1 MLKSLFISS
10 FVIIDQTQ
18 VDFEEGMTA
27 LTGETGAGKSIIINA
42 LEQLCGARASSSL
55 VRKGCKKAVIEGV
68 FDMNDHIERIL
79 DELNIACDDDL
90 IITKEIMDNGRS
102 TIKINYRTVTNS
114 ALKQIAPCLLDI
126 HSQYQTQEIFN
137 VKNHLKILQSF
148 MNHQDDA
155 LLSEYQKYYFE
166 YKKISQKIKKLEH
179 CEITV
184 SESSTGLW
192 EIKPNKTPLKDFEYT
207 DEIIDSLEDELRMM
221 KNYESMH
228 GYMTAFNEAMSER
241 QGALSQINDALGAL
255 GHMSDSETF
264 SSLYDEFYNEYYS
277 MQDIVDRIETA
288 FDSIDFDEYRFNEL
302 QEELFT
308 IHRLQRK
315 YGYSCDDIYQAQT
328 ELKEKLDAS
337 LNREDVLADLNKQKD
352 QSYKLAYQVAEKLT
366 ALREEQGNIFVDALE
381 KELQDLYLPNAKL
394 KIDIKEC
401 NLNDTGKDDITF
413 MVSMNKGQAFTP
425 LNETASGGEISRLM
439 LAIKTITMSKTDINT
454 LVFDE
459 IDTGVSGKV
468 ADAIGQKMH
477 SIALN
482 NQVLCITHLPQVAIH
497 ADHHY
502 AIKKQTQDEE
512 TYSSLAVLDEDER
525 IEEIAKM
532 LSGDVI
538 TPEAIE
544 NAKRLLQG

>member
-10 FVIIDQTQ
+10 FVIIDQTT
-18 VDFEEGMTA
+18 VDFDEGMTA

-55 VRKGCKKAVIEGV
+55 VRKGSKKAVIEGV
-68 FDMNDHIERIL
+68 FDMNDSIQKIL
-79 DELNIACDDDL
+79 DELNIDGDDDL
-90 IITKEIMDNGRS
+90 IITKEILDNGRS
-102 TIKINYRTVTNS
+102 TIKINYRTVTNN
-114 ALKQIAPCLLDI
+114 ALKQVAPYLLDI

-148 MNHQDDA
+148 MNHQDDS
-155 LLSEYQKYYFE
+155 LLSGYHKYYFE
-166 YKKISQKIKKLEH
+166 YKRISQKLRKLEQ
-179 CEITV
+179 EDLSDERI
-184 SESSTGLW
+184 EYYQKQYD
-192 EIKPNKTPLKDFEYT
+192 ELKDFEYT
-207 DEIIDSLEDELRMM
+207 DEIIDQLEEELRMM

-228 GYMTAFNEAMSER
+228 KYMTEFDEAMSDK
-241 QGALSQINDALGAL
+241 QGALNQINDALGAL
-255 GHMSDSETF
+255 GHMSNTESFNE
-264 SSLYDEFYNEYYS
+264 LYDEFYNQYYS
-277 MQDIVDRIETA
+277 MQDLVDRIETA

-315 YGYSCDDIYQAQT
+315 YGYSVDDIYQAQT
-328 ELKEKLDAS
+328 ELKEKLDAA

-352 QSYKLAYQVAEKLT
+352 QAYHEAYQIASKLT
-366 ALREEQGNIFVDALE
+366 SLREEQGLIFVDTLE
-381 KELQDLYLPNAKL
+381 KELKDLYLPDAKL
-394 KIDIKEC
+394 KVDIKEC
-401 NLNDTGKDDITF
+401 SLSDTGKDDITF

-439 LAIKTITMSKTDINT
+439 LAIKTITMNQNQMNT
-454 LVFDE
+454 VVFDE

-468 ADAIGQKMH
+468 ADAIGLKMH
-477 SIALN
+477 SISLN

-502 AIKKQTQDEE
+502 AIKKSSHDEE
-512 TYSSLAVLDEDER
+512 TYSTLAVLNEDER

-538 TPEAIE
+538 TPEAID

>member
-10 FVIIDQTQ
+10 FVIIDQTT
-18 VDFEEGMTA
+18 VDFDEGMTA

-55 VRKGCKKAVIEGV
+55 VRKGSKKAVIEGV
-68 FDMNDHIERIL
+68 FDMNDSIQKVL
-79 DELNIACDDDL
+79 DELNIDGDDDL
-90 IITKEIMDNGRS
+90 IITKEILDNGRS

-114 ALKQIAPCLLDI
+114 ALKQVAPYLLDI

-148 MNHQDDA
+148 MNHQDDS
-155 LLSEYQKYYFE
+155 LLSEYHKHYFE
-166 YKKISQKIKKLEH
+166 YKKISQKIKKLEQ
-179 CEITV
+179 EDLSDERI
-184 SESSTGLW
+184 EYYQKQYD
-192 EIKPNKTPLKDFEYT
+192 ELKDFEYT
-207 DEIIDSLEDELRMM
+207 DEIIDQLEEELRMM

-228 GYMTAFNEAMSER
+228 KYMTDFNGAMSDK
-241 QGALSQINDALGAL
+241 QGALNQINDALSAL
-255 GHMSDSETF
+255 GHMNDTESF
-264 SSLYDEFYNEYYS
+264 SALYDEFYNQYYS

-315 YGYSCDDIYQAQT
+315 YGYSVDDIYQAQT
-328 ELKEKLDAS
+328 ELKEKLDAA

-352 QSYKLAYQVAEKLT
+352 QAYHEAYQIASKLT
-366 ALREEQGNIFVDALE
+366 SLREEQGLIFVDTLE
-381 KELQDLYLPNAKL
+381 KELKDLYLPDAKL
-394 KIDIKEC
+394 KVDIKEC
-401 NLNDTGKDDITF
+401 SLSDTGKDDITF
-413 MVSMNKGQAFTP
+413 MASMNKGQAFTP

-439 LAIKTITMSKTDINT
+439 LAIKTITMNQNQMNT

-468 ADAIGQKMH
+468 ADAIGLKMH
-477 SIALN
+477 SISLN

-502 AIKKQTQDEE
+502 AIKKSSHDEE
-512 TYSSLAVLDEDER
+512 TYSTLAVLSEDER

-532 LSGDVI
+532 LSGDVV
-538 TPEAIE
+538 TAEAID
-544 NAKRLLQG
+544 NAKRLLHG

>member
-10 FVIIDQTQ
+10 FVIIDQTT
-18 VDFEEGMTA
+18 VDFDEGMTA

-55 VRKGCKKAVIEGV
+55 VRKGSKKAVIEGV
-68 FDMNDHIERIL
+68 FDMNDSIQKIL
-79 DELNIACDDDL
+79 DELNIDGDDDL
-90 IITKEIMDNGRS
+90 IITKEILDNGRS

-114 ALKQIAPCLLDI
+114 ALKQVAPYLLDI

-148 MNHQDDA
+148 MNHQDDS
-155 LLSEYQKYYFE
+155 LLSECHKYYFE
-166 YKKISQKIKKLEH
+166 YKKISQKLRKLEQ
-179 CEITV
+179 EDLSDERI
-184 SESSTGLW
+184 EYYQKQYD
-192 EIKPNKTPLKDFEYT
+192 ELKDFEYT
-207 DEIIDSLEDELRMM
+207 DEIIDQLEEELRMM

-228 GYMTAFNEAMSER
+228 KYMTEFDEAMSDK
-241 QGALSQINDALGAL
+241 QGALNQINDALGAL
-255 GHMSDSETF
+255 GHMSNTESFNE
-264 SSLYDEFYNEYYS
+264 LYDEFYNQYYS
-277 MQDIVDRIETA
+277 MQDLVDRIETA

-315 YGYSCDDIYQAQT
+315 YGYSVDDIYQAQT
-328 ELKEKLDAS
+328 ELKEKLDAA

-352 QSYKLAYQVAEKLT
+352 QAYHEAYQIASKLT
-366 ALREEQGNIFVDALE
+366 SLREEQGLIFVDTLE
-381 KELQDLYLPNAKL
+381 KELKDLYLPDAKL
-394 KIDIKEC
+394 KVDIKEC
-401 NLNDTGKDDITF
+401 SLSDTGKDDITF

-439 LAIKTITMSKTDINT
+439 LAIKTITMNQNHMNT
-454 LVFDE
+454 VVFDE

-468 ADAIGQKMH
+468 ADAIGLKMH
-477 SIALN
+477 SISLN

-502 AIKKQTQDEE
+502 AIKKSSHDEE
-512 TYSSLAVLDEDER
+512 TYSTLAVLNEDER

-538 TPEAIE
+538 TPEAID

>member
-10 FVIIDQTQ
+10 FVIIDQTT
-18 VDFEEGMTA
+18 VDFDEGMTA

-55 VRKGCKKAVIEGV
+55 VRKGSKKAVIEGV
-68 FDMNDHIERIL
+68 FDMNDSIQKIL
-79 DELNIACDDDL
+79 DELNIDGDDDL
-90 IITKEIMDNGRS
+90 IITKEILDNGRS

-114 ALKQIAPCLLDI
+114 ALKQAAPYLLDI

-148 MNHQDDA
+148 MNHQDDS
-155 LLSEYQKYYFE
+155 LLSEYHKHYFE
-166 YKKISQKIKKLEH
+166 YKKISQKIKKLEQ
-179 CEITV
+179 EDLSDERI
-184 SESSTGLW
+184 EYYQKQYD
-192 EIKPNKTPLKDFEYT
+192 ELKDFEYT
-207 DEIIDSLEDELRMM
+207 DEIIDQLEEELRMM

-228 GYMTAFNEAMSER
+228 KYMTDFNGAMSDK
-241 QGALSQINDALGAL
+241 QGALNQINDALSAL
-255 GHMSDSETF
+255 GHMNDTESF
-264 SSLYDEFYNEYYS
+264 SALYDEFYNQYYS

-288 FDSIDFDEYRFNEL
+288 FDSVDFDEYRFNEL

-315 YGYSCDDIYQAQT
+315 YGYSVDDIYQAQT
-328 ELKEKLDAS
+328 ELKEKLDAA

-352 QSYKLAYQVAEKLT
+352 QAYHEAYQIASKLT
-366 ALREEQGNIFVDALE
+366 SLREEQGLIFVDALE
-381 KELQDLYLPNAKL
+381 KELKDLYLPDAKL
-394 KIDIKEC
+394 KVDIKEC
-401 NLNDTGKDDITF
+401 SLSDTGKDDITF

-439 LAIKTITMSKTDINT
+439 LAIKTITMNQNQMNT

-468 ADAIGQKMH
+468 ADAIGLKMH
-477 SIALN
+477 SISLN

-502 AIKKQTQDEE
+502 AIKKLSHDEE
-512 TYSSLAVLDEDER
+512 TYSTLAVLSEDER

-532 LSGDVI
+532 LSGDVV
-538 TPEAIE
+538 TAEAID
-544 NAKRLLQG
+544 NAKRLLHG

>member
-10 FVIIDQTQ
+10 FVIIDQTT
-18 VDFEEGMTA
+18 VDFDEGMTA

-55 VRKGCKKAVIEGV
+55 VRKGSKKAVIEGV
-68 FDMNDHIERIL
+68 FDMNDSIQKIL
-79 DELNIACDDDL
+79 DELNIDGDDDL
-90 IITKEIMDNGRS
+90 IITKEILDNGRS

-114 ALKQIAPCLLDI
+114 ALKQVAPYLLDI

-148 MNHQDDA
+148 MNHQDDS
-155 LLSEYQKYYFE
+155 LLSEYHKHYFE
-166 YKKISQKIKKLEH
+166 YKKISQKIKKLEQ
-179 CEITV
+179 EDLSDERI
-184 SESSTGLW
+184 EYYQKQYD
-192 EIKPNKTPLKDFEYT
+192 ELKDFEYT
-207 DEIIDSLEDELRMM
+207 DEIIDQLEEELRMM

-228 GYMTAFNEAMSER
+228 KYMTDFNEAMSDK
-241 QGALSQINDALGAL
+241 QGALNQINDALSAL
-255 GHMSDSETF
+255 GHMNDTESF
-264 SSLYDEFYNEYYS
+264 SALYDEFYNQYYS
-277 MQDIVDRIETA
+277 MQDIVDRIGTA

-308 IHRLQRK
+308 IRRLQRK
-315 YGYSCDDIYQAQT
+315 YGYSVDDIYQAQT
-328 ELKEKLDAS
+328 ELKEKLDAA

-352 QSYKLAYQVAEKLT
+352 QAYHEAYQIASKLT
-366 ALREEQGNIFVDALE
+366 SLREEQGLIFVDTLE
-381 KELQDLYLPNAKL
+381 KELKDLYLPDAKL
-394 KIDIKEC
+394 KVDIKEC
-401 NLNDTGKDDITF
+401 SLSDTGKDDITF

-439 LAIKTITMSKTDINT
+439 LAIKTITMNQNQMNT

-468 ADAIGQKMH
+468 ADAIGLKMH
-477 SIALN
+477 SISLN

-502 AIKKQTQDEE
+502 AIKKSSHDEE
-512 TYSSLAVLDEDER
+512 TYSTLAVLSEDER

-532 LSGDVI
+532 LSGDVV
-538 TPEAIE
+538 TAEAID
-544 NAKRLLQG
+544 NAKRLLHG

>member
-10 FVIIDQTQ
+10 FVIIDQTT
-18 VDFEEGMTA
+18 VDFDEGMTA

-55 VRKGCKKAVIEGV
+55 VRKGSKKAVIEGV
-68 FDMNDHIERIL
+68 FDMNDSIQKIL
-79 DELNIACDDDL
+79 DELNIDGDDDL
-90 IITKEIMDNGRS
+90 IITKEILDNGRS

-114 ALKQIAPCLLDI
+114 ALKQVAPYLLDI

-148 MNHQDDA
+148 MNHQDDS
-155 LLSEYQKYYFE
+155 LLSEYHKHYFE
-166 YKKISQKIKKLEH
+166 YKKISQKIKKLEQ
-179 CEITV
+179 EDLSDERI
-184 SESSTGLW
+184 EYYQKQYD
-192 EIKPNKTPLKDFEYT
+192 ELKDFEYT
-207 DEIIDSLEDELRMM
+207 DEIIDQLEEELRMM

-228 GYMTAFNEAMSER
+228 KYMTDFNGAMSDK
-241 QGALSQINDALGAL
+241 QGALNQINDALSAL
-255 GHMSDSETF
+255 GHMNDTESF
-264 SSLYDEFYNEYYS
+264 SALYDEFYNQYYS

-308 IHRLQRK
+308 IHRLQRR
-315 YGYSCDDIYQAQT
+315 YGYSVDDIYQAQT
-328 ELKEKLDAS
+328 ELKEKLDAA

-352 QSYKLAYQVAEKLT
+352 QAYHEAYQIASKLT
-366 ALREEQGNIFVDALE
+366 SLREEQGLIFVDALE
-381 KELQDLYLPNAKL
+381 KELKDLYLPDAKL
-394 KIDIKEC
+394 KVDIKEC
-401 NLNDTGKDDITF
+401 SLSDTGKDDITF

-439 LAIKTITMSKTDINT
+439 LAIKTITMNQNQMNT

-468 ADAIGQKMH
+468 ADAIGLKMH
-477 SIALN
+477 SISLN

-502 AIKKQTQDEE
+502 AIKKLSHDEE
-512 TYSSLAVLDEDER
+512 TYSTLAVLSEDER

-532 LSGDVI
+532 LSGDVV
-538 TPEAIE
+538 TAEAID
-544 NAKRLLQG
+544 NAKRLLHG